1 MLERLENCEKRF
13 REIEEEISKPEVIN
27 DARLVRTLA
36 QERADLQTKVEMYR
50 RYKAMSKEL
59 EDAKNLLENEKDEDM
74 KDMVRGEIASL
85 EKSMADLYTQ
95 MTLELLPKD
104 PNDDKSIIM
113 EIRAGTGGDEA
124 GLFAAD
130 LYKMYTRY
138 ALLKNWKTEVID
150 INGNVAGI
158 IKEVVFEVNGKGA
171 FSRLKY
177 ERGVHR
183 VQRVPQTEASGRI
196 HTSTATVA
204 VLPQAEEVDIDI
216 NMDDVRVDIFHSSG
230 AGGQNVQ
237 KVATAIRLTH
247 IPTGL
252 VVCCQDERSQLKNKN
267 KAFAVLRARLLEL
280 EQSKVDEERT
290 ESRRAQVGQADRSEK
305 IRTYNF
311 PQDRLTDHRIG
322 LTAHNLPHILEGY
335 LDEIIDTLA
344 THEQT
349 ELLKGED

>member
-1 MLERLENCEKRF
+1 M
-13 REIEEEISKPEVIN
+13 
-27 DARLVRTLA
+27 
-36 QERADLQTKVEMYR
+36 QTKVEMYR

-59 EDAKNLLENEKDEDM
+59 EEAKNLLENEKDEDM

-204 VLPQAEEVDIDI
+204 VLPQVEEVDIDI

-267 KAFAVLRARLLEL
+267 KAFAVLRARLMEL

-349 ELLKGED
+349 DRKSVV

>member
-171 FSRLKY
+171 FSRLNMN
-177 ERGVHR
+177 GV
-183 VQRVPQTEASGRI
+183 
-196 HTSTATVA
+196 STGYSVSPRPRLPA
-204 VLPQAEEVDIDI
+204 VSIPLPPLSP
-216 NMDDVRVDIFHSSG
+216 SSP
-230 AGGQNVQ
+230 
-237 KVATAIRLTH
+237 R
-247 IPTGL
+247 
-252 VVCCQDERSQLKNKN
+252 
-267 KAFAVLRARLLEL
+267 
-280 EQSKVDEERT
+280 
-290 ESRRAQVGQADRSEK
+290 
-305 IRTYNF
+305 
-311 PQDRLTDHRIG
+311 
-322 LTAHNLPHILEGY
+322 
-335 LDEIIDTLA
+335 
-344 THEQT
+344 
-349 ELLKGED
+349 